1 VVVITVTTV
10 GERVVSPPGPPQ
22 GVVVQRFAMVG
33 DGLER
38 LVGPRA
44 GVAVGVGAVRRAEA
58 VAVASSARKES
69 IVSMLV
75 KDQF

>member
-1 VVVITVTTV
+1 
-10 GERVVSPPGPPQ
+10 
-22 GVVVQRFAMVG
+22 
-33 DGLER
+33 
-38 LVGPRA
+38 
-44 GVAVGVGAVRRAEA
+44 VRRAEA